1 MSWFH
6 EDTDGA
12 LLLRIAEGDTA
23 AFASLYRRYAAKL
36 LHFVTGLLKDPQ
48 RAEDVV
54 QDVFTRLYLS
64 RQSLAEAGG
73 SVEHWLFVCARNASV
88 NILKSKWKTRVERVQ
103 DPGVLPHGEAETEAQ
118 VLLNEALARLDSAVS
133 LLPDRRREIYRLSRE
148 AHLSSAEIAE
158 RTGLSVRTVEKH
170 LELALKD
177 IRSRFN

>member
-36 LHFVTGLLKDPQ
+36 MHFVTGLLKDPH

-64 RQSLAEAGG
+64 RQSLSEASG

-88 NILKSKWKTRVERVQ
+88 NILKSKWKTSVERMQ
-103 DPGVLPHGEAETEAQ
+103 DPGILPHGESDTEAR
-118 VLLNEALARLDSAVS
+118 VLLDEALIRLNAAVS
-133 LLPDRRREIYRLSRE
+133 LLPDRRQEVYRLSRE
-148 AHLSSAEIAE
+148 AHLSAAEIAE
-158 RTGLSVRTVEKH
+158 RMGLSVRTVEKH

-177 IRSRFN
+177 IRSRLN